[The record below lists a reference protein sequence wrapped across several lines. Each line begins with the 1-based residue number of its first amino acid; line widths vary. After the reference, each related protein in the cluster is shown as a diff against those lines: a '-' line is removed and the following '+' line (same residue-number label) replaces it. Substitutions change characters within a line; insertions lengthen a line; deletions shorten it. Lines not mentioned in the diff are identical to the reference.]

1 MAENKRDPIPDRFVS
16 IEEAAEFW
24 DTHDLTD
31 YADQVEEVAATI
43 ALQRR
48 RHLVA
53 LAPELAA
60 QIGVEAKR
68 QGISTETLIN
78 LWLSERLRSS
88 AA

>member
-1 MAENKRDPIPDRFVS
+1 MAENKREAIPDQFAS
-16 IEEAAEFW
+16 IEEAAAFW
-24 DTHDLTD
+24 DSHDLTD
-31 YADQVEEVAATI
+31 YSDDLEEIAATI
-43 ALQRR
+43 ALQRH

-60 QIGVEAKR
+60 QIGAEAKR
-68 QGISTETLIN
+68 QGVSTETLIN